1 MTLTMPIDNG
11 RKMSVQKQRV
21 PLLLDTNLPP
31 TLPLAIS
38 CVVIP
43 GSSIHFAIIANKEC
57 I

>member
-43 GSSIHFAIIANKEC
+43 GSGIHVAIIANKEC